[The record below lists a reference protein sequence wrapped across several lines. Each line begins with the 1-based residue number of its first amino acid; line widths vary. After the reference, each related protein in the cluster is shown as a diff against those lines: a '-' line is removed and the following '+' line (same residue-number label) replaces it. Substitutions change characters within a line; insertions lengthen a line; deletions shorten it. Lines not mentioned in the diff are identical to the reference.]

1 MSRRS
6 PLSTR
11 PRLSRMV
18 GLTGVL
24 SRRDMGGPMPWII
37 AVMTCLAMLGLAAAL
52 MLAPASA
59 ALSGQIAGRATIQIV
74 EPDVMVR
81 RAAVAA
87 VRDALRDV
95 PYVRSLRTVPEAEL
109 AGMATQWLG
118 DGVRETGLPLP
129 ALIDVD
135 LVAGNNSG
143 NLARLRSTVRQVAP
157 AARVI
162 AHADWL
168 GPVAGLIRLIGW
180 IAGGIALL
188 LVVAAAAIAMV
199 SARAALAAQRPTIDV
214 LHLVGATDVQ
224 IARLFQRR
232 TARDVLG
239 GVALGG
245 LVALLLVGLV
255 GWQMQGVVSG
265 LATEPASPL
274 ILLWLLLVPP
284 LVLGVAMVT
293 ARYGVLRALRQ
304 MP

>member
-6 PLSTR
+6 SSAAS

-18 GLTGVL
+18 GLTGAL

-74 EPDVMVR
+74 EPDVMAR

-87 VRDALRDV
+87 VRDTLRDV
-95 PYVRSLRTVPEAEL
+95 PYVQSLRTVPEAEL

-143 NLARLRSTVRQVAP
+143 NLARLRSTVQQAVP

-188 LVVAAAAIAMV
+188 LVVAAAAIAML

-239 GVALGG
+239 GVLLGG
-245 LVALLLVGLV
+245 LVAMLLVGLV
-255 GWQMQGVVSG
+255 GWQMEGVVSG
-265 LATEPASPL
+265 LATQPANPL
-274 ILLWLLLVPP
+274 MLLWLLLVPP
-284 LVLGVAMVT
+284 LVLGVATAT